1 MQMLYEVKTLE
12 VGQHLANSAVY
23 ATILSRT
30 LIIKFSASSLFTVS
44 NLKLH
49 KLQTSAEFLH
59 ATSHHIFN

>member
-30 LIIKFSASSLFTVS
+30 LIKFSASSLFTVS
-44 NLKLH
+44 NLKLN
-49 KLQTSAEFLH
+49 KLQTSAKFLH

>member
-12 VGQHLANSAVY
+12 IGQHLANSAVY

-30 LIIKFSASSLFTVS
+30 LIIKFSASPLFTVS
-44 NLKLH
+44 NLKLN